1 MYELIIIGAG
11 PAGMTAGV
19 YAARKQLKTL
29 VLSENIG
36 GQTLLSSAVENYL
49 GYIYISGIDLA
60 QRFKEHLDK
69 FDIEIKYETVTS
81 LKIADKKFE
90 MQTKEGGKYA
100 APAVI
105 VASGKS
111 PRTLNVPG
119 EKEFAGQGITYCAT
133 CDAPLFRDMDVAV
146 IGGGNSGLDATI
158 QLTKISPKI
167 YLVEY
172 NSKLKADEVFQ
183 EQARAA
189 KNVEILANTQILEIK
204 GDQRVKSIV
213 VKNRKTGE
221 IKELP
226 VKGIFVE
233 IGLVPNVSFIPE
245 QVALNQWNE
254 IKVDERCQTNIEG
267 LFAAG
272 DVTDVPEKQIIVAAG
287 EGSKAALSAYEYL
300 VRAKLVKAGPA
311 EAY

>member
-1 MYELIIIGAG
+1 MYDLIIIGAG

-69 FDIEIKYETVTS
+69 FDIEITYEMVIS
-81 LKIADKKFE
+81 LKLPDKQFE
-90 MQTKEGGKYA
+90 LQTREGKKYTT
-100 APAVI
+100 PAVI

-111 PRTLNVPG
+111 PRTLNIPG
-119 EKEFAGQGITYCAT
+119 EKEFAGRGVTYCST
-133 CDAPLFRDMDVAV
+133 CDAPLFRDMNVAV

-158 QLTKISPKI
+158 QLSKLSPKI
-167 YLVEY
+167 YLIEY
-172 NSKLKADEVFQ
+172 SSVLKADEVFQ
-183 EQARAA
+183 EQAGAA
-189 KNVEILANTQILEIK
+189 KNVKILTNTEILAIK
-204 GDQRVKSIV
+204 GHKMVESIV
-213 VKNRKTGE
+213 VKNRQTGE
-221 IKELP
+221 LRELP
-226 VKGIFVE
+226 VKGVFVE
-233 IGLVPNVSFIPE
+233 IGLTPNVNFIPKE
-245 QVALNQWNE
+245 VALNQRNE
-254 IKVDERCQTNIEG
+254 IKVDERCKTNLEG

-287 EGSKAALSAYEYL
+287 EGSKAALAAYEYL
-300 VRAKLVKAGPA
+300 IRAKLVKAGG
-311 EAY
+311 

>member
-1 MYELIIIGAG
+1 MYDLIIVGAG

-36 GQTLLSSAVENYL
+36 GQTLFSSAVENYL
-49 GYIYISGIDLA
+49 GYTYISGIDLA
-60 QRFKEHLDK
+60 QRFKEHLDQ

-81 LKIADKKFE
+81 LKAAGGKFE
-90 MQTKEGGKYA
+90 TETKEGSKYT

-105 VASGKS
+105 VASGKL

-119 EKEFAGQGITYCAT
+119 EKEFGGRGITYCST
-133 CDAPLFRDMDVAV
+133 CDAPLFRGMDVAV

-158 QLTKISPKI
+158 QLTKLSPKI
-167 YLVEY
+167 YLIEY
-172 NSKLKADEVFQ
+172 GLKLKADEVFQ
-183 EQARAA
+183 EQVRAA
-189 KNVEILANTQILEIK
+189 KNVEILTNTEILEVK
-204 GDQRVKSIV
+204 GREMVESII
-213 VKNRKTGE
+213 VKNRKTSE
-221 IKELP
+221 IRELP
-226 VKGIFVE
+226 LKGVFVE
-233 IGLVPNVSFIPE
+233 IGLIPNVSFIPKE
-245 QVALNQWNE
+245 VALNQWNE
-254 IKVDERCQTNIEG
+254 IKVDLRCRTNMEG

-300 VRAKLVKAGPA
+300 VRAKLVQTG
-311 EAY
+311 E